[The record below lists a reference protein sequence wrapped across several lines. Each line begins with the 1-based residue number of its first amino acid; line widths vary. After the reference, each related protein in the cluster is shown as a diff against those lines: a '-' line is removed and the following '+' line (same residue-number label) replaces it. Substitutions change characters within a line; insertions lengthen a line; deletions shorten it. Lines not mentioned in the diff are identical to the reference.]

1 MALPLAAA
9 ICSLSAMLRRLRQTI
24 QRCGMRDRKSTRLNS
39 SHSQISYA
47 VLCLKKNRDIFMH
60 RQKTGARAEYRQ
72 QETQRIK
79 DSASLADKF
88 PRLKSLTVDL
98 TYYDPKG
105 VTRSSQIKYKVTSPT
120 PSQCSASIA
129 STTNAFEA
137 TLI

>member
-1 MALPLAAA
+1 
-9 ICSLSAMLRRLRQTI
+9 
-24 QRCGMRDRKSTRLNS
+24 
-39 SHSQISYA
+39 
-47 VLCLKKNRDIFMH
+47 MH

-105 VTRSSQIKYKVTSPT
+105 VTRSSQIKYKVNL
-120 PSQCSASIA
+120 
-129 STTNAFEA
+129 TNAKSVFRFDCLNNECIRGDFD
-137 TLI
+137 LS